1 MTGCMVV
8 LPPVSQLCLDAPLAI
23 TPMSPS
29 SSTVAC
35 CVPPP
40 HLLLHDTCLNPT
52 RYCLLL
58 SPLLQLHQLLHGMHL
73 TLTTSYCPTR
83 TAPPPATARYRLNLT
98 TCYCLTRAAPPPAT
112 AQPDLLLPYTRRT
125 PPATASTSP
134 PATARYTSTSPPATA
149 LHVPHPRLLLP
160 LLRLGRRRQLGRA
173 GGGRQGPGR
182 GWGRAGPPA
191 TRRGGQRRPHHPQ
204 GARVQQFV
212 RIRIRRGDWVRGPKP
227 HGGVRPG
234 AGQEANAVQVVPGR
248 LVVLPG
254 CPVGRAASHVLAAR
268 LPVRH
273 TGRRL
278 IDRHTGRGA
287 YLDGWMTASWLL
299 FIFVAAFANWIDE

>member
-98 TCYCLTRAAPPPAT
+98 TCYCLTRAAPHLPLPQPHHLLLPAT
-112 AQPDLLLPYTRRT
+112 PQPHHLLLPYTCRT
-125 PPATASTSP
+125 PACYCLCSGWDDDDSWDELEAGGK
-134 PATARYTSTSPPATA
+134 
-149 LHVPHPRLLLP
+149 
-160 LLRLGRRRQLGRA
+160 GRGGA
-173 GGGRQGPGR
+173 GGGRGHQP
-182 GWGRAGPPA
+182 
-191 TRRGGQRRPHHPQ
+191 RGGGAS
-204 GARVQQFV
+204 GARTT
-212 RIRIRRGDWVRGPKP
+212 PKAP
-227 HGGVRPG
+227 GSNNSSGSGSG
-234 AGQEANAVQVVPGR
+234 AGTG
-248 LVVLPG
+248 
-254 CPVGRAASHVLAAR
+254 SAAR
-268 LPVRH
+268 SPMAGSGQAPAKKQ
-273 TGRRL
+273 TPSKSF
-278 IDRHTGRGA
+278 
-287 YLDGWMTASWLL
+287 LDDW
-299 FIFVAAFANWIDE
+299 